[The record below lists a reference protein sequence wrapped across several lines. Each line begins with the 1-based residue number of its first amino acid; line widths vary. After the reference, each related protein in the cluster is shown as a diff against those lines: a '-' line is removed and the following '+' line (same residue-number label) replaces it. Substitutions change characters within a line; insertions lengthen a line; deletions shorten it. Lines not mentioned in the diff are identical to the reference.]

1 MTNFRKIQQI
11 LNEPLLNNLN
21 RLLMLKYKLTN
32 TIIYKSSFKHMGKGS
47 LIIKPMIITNPHHM
61 EIGDRVFIRNGA
73 RIETYVTNECR
84 IPELIIGDN
93 TNIEQ
98 NVHIICHNRI
108 HIGSNVSI
116 TGNCTIV
123 DTTHPYEDVNDPI
136 KIGARILDDDASVE
150 IGDGCFIGFGS
161 MILPNVKIGEYTIIG
176 ANSVVTKDIPSYCV
190 AVGSPAKVVKAYNA
204 DKKCWPSIPQ
214 ST

>member
-1 MTNFRKIQQI
+1 MTDFRKIQQI
-11 LNEPLLNNLN
+11 LSEPLLNNLN
-21 RLLMLKYKLTN
+21 RLLMLKYKLTH
-32 TIIYKSSFKHMGKGS
+32 TIIYKFSFKHMGKGS
-47 LIIKPMIITNPHHM
+47 LIIKPMVITNPHHM

-84 IPELIIGDN
+84 IPELIIGNN

-123 DTTHPYEDVNDPI
+123 DTTHPYEDVDDPL

-190 AVGSPAKVVKAYNA
+190 AVGNPAKVLKTYNA
-204 DKKCWPSIPQ
+204 DKKCWASIPQ